1 MNNSSVNPLSE
12 FSLSLFG
19 QISSTENVNIFISP
33 FSIMTTLLMCLL
45 GARNRTAD
53 QLKSVLSLNNFENDS
68 QIITYASMLS
78 KTNKIDSKQKF
89 RLITANKLYAQLD
102 YEIKRDY
109 INLIR
114 KNFKS
119 GDVQRVNFGNSMIA
133 ARTINQW
140 IADKTYNKIREIVK
154 PFMLD
159 MNSKLVLANAL
170 YFKALWKQ
178 PFNPRLTK
186 KSPFYTNDQ
195 SHIEVDM
202 MSLLEARLNYM
213 NNSENL
219 GAEIVE
225 LPYQMKNIS
234 MVIILPNQ
242 GVEIKRVESALTSR
256 IIQSYFAEKI
266 KPVKV
271 NLEMPKFKIDFTA
284 EVS

>member
-1 MNNSSVNPLSE
+1 
-12 FSLSLFG
+12 
-19 QISSTENVNIFISP
+19 
-33 FSIMTTLLMCLL
+33 MTTLLMCLL